1 MLLLHAVGEAGRGL
15 RPPRYPL
22 LDLLQGLHQ
31 GIYVFNQQVGALQQF
46 LNSPIPSG
54 QPTLSPPRNTHLV
67 SSRVSKLTCAK
78 SPLAAA
84 WALARI
90 ANFRLT

>member
-1 MLLLHAVGEAGRGL
+1 LSSLSFPFSLLGLNHSARDTFSAGKVK
-15 RPPRYPL
+15 PL
-22 LDLLQGLHQ
+22 L
-31 GIYVFNQQVGALQQF
+31 VFNQQVGALQQF

>member
-1 MLLLHAVGEAGRGL
+1 
-15 RPPRYPL
+15 
-22 LDLLQGLHQ
+22 
-31 GIYVFNQQVGALQQF
+31 